1 MSETNL
7 HLSVIV
13 PVYNSAGFLARSLYI
28 LDDFLN
34 SLACSAELI
43 LVDDGSSDH
52 SPNIIG
58 EWVSG
63 KRSYSAGAFY
73 LKDNLGKGSAVA
85 KGMLEAKGRFRVFL
99 DADLAYAPSQ
109 VLRILEA
116 LEEGADV
123 AVACRVH
130 ENSRYTISPGFFH
143 YLYTRHVASR
153 LINLFLRKTAIP
165 NCRDS
170 QAGLKGF
177 CAKAAE
183 EIFSRQTIAGFSFD
197 VEALFL
203 ARKLGFKTREV
214 PVDYHY
220 FDEPTTVVF
229 FKDGLGMLKDVLKI
243 QLNNLMG
250 KYKTI

>member
-1 MSETNL
+1 MSEISL

-43 LVDDGSSDH
+43 LVDDGSVDH
-52 SPNIIG
+52 SPNIIA
-58 EWVSG
+58 EWAAG
-63 KRSYSAGAFY
+63 ARPYSTKAFY

-85 KGMLEAKGRFRVFL
+85 KGMLEAKGKFRIFL

-109 VLRILEA
+109 ILRVLEA
-116 LEEGADV
+116 LEDGAD
-123 AVACRVH
+123 AATACRVH

-143 YLYTRHVASR
+143 YLYTRHIASR
-153 LINLFLRKTAIP
+153 LINFFLRKTVIP
-165 NCRDS
+165 DCRDS

-177 CAKAAE
+177 GAKAAE
-183 EIFSRQTIAGFSFD
+183 EIFSRLSICGFSFD

-203 ARKLGFKTREV
+203 ARKLGFKMREV

-229 FKDGLGMLKDVLKI
+229 FKDGIGMLRDVLKI
-243 QLNNLMG
+243 HFNNLTG
-250 KYKTI
+250 RYKIT